1 MQELQTGSWYRLIGG
16 EQVRVVRV
24 DVESG
29 IANVS
34 DPGGQLRT
42 LARSAFVGAQRDDAV
57 DVSHLVGSATGI
69 DSRQGPDGEHGEAS
83 PGPFDATGEPEQDDP
98 VIEVSDASLNETQE
112 NTMQE
117 AQEGRNAAETEDAG
131 ASAGDSTPRGEREAA
146 TPPGNL
152 AAAMEKPSDAAPGD
166 TREFDFDDPD
176 NEAMHT
182 SGHGLS
188 PLALGMLLGMLLL
201 AGIAGWLVL
210 QSRLDNLETQ
220 FAQLDERLQVVMGD
234 TRRQGE
240 TLRTYLA
247 DPRAAS
253 VPTTPPTNQ
262 TAGTGGGEAV
272 TALERQLAVQS
283 ERVAALEKRL
293 ANQDAALAELDR
305 RAGVLEKR
313 PVSVATTPKAPTPRV
328 AKREAGATPI
338 DPPAGYIVVL
348 ASLPVREQA
357 LQELDRLRDKGLS
370 VVLREARIKN
380 AIWYRV
386 QAEGFR
392 DRESATVFA
401 RTAESRHGIAGA
413 WVVAP

>member
-16 EQVRVVRV
+16 EQVRVVSV
-24 DVESG
+24 DAESG
-29 IANVS
+29 IATVS
-34 DPGGQLRT
+34 DPDGQVRT
-42 LARSAFVGAQRDDAV
+42 LAHSAFVGALREDAV
-57 DVSHLVGSATGI
+57 DVSHLAGSTTDI
-69 DSRQGPDGEHGEAS
+69 DTRQGPDGEHGEDP

-117 AQEGRNAAETEDAG
+117 AQEGRDAAETEDAG
-131 ASAGDSTPRGEREAA
+131 ASAGDSIPRGERGAA
-146 TPPGNL
+146 TPPANV
-152 AAAMEKPSDAAPGD
+152 ATATEKPSDAAPGD

-176 NEAMHT
+176 NEAMHP

-253 VPTTPPTNQ
+253 VPATPPASQ
-262 TAGTGGGEAV
+262 TAGTAGGETV

-293 ANQDAALAELDR
+293 SNQDAALAELDR

-313 PVSVATTPKAPTPRV
+313 PVTVATTPKAPTPRV

>member
-1 MQELQTGSWYRLIGG
+1 
-16 EQVRVVRV
+16 
-24 DVESG
+24 
-29 IANVS
+29 
-34 DPGGQLRT
+34 
-42 LARSAFVGAQRDDAV
+42 
-57 DVSHLVGSATGI
+57 
-69 DSRQGPDGEHGEAS
+69 
-83 PGPFDATGEPEQDDP
+83 
-98 VIEVSDASLNETQE
+98 
-112 NTMQE
+112 
-117 AQEGRNAAETEDAG
+117 
-131 ASAGDSTPRGEREAA
+131 
-146 TPPGNL
+146 
-152 AAAMEKPSDAAPGD
+152 
-166 TREFDFDDPD
+166 
-176 NEAMHT
+176 
-182 SGHGLS
+182 
-188 PLALGMLLGMLLL
+188 MLLGMLLL

-253 VPTTPPTNQ
+253 VPATPPTSQ
-262 TAGTGGGEAV
+262 TAGTGGGETV